1 MMQKV
6 FNNSILKGL
15 ASILFI
21 GLVLSCNKPP
31 STSSYYRPNYERGG
45 YDSGVGLNFG
55 IDEKYPIE
63 ILQGTDKPANAFEEI
78 ENLKIEGE
86 YPLTTDQEYKGR
98 MLKRGNDE
106 QQKRDLLK
114 QMVEKAQ
121 DLGASGLM
129 NVNYKVFSTATTSG
143 YILTGKA
150 FRYVIKPQPKP
161 AKNY

>member
-1 MMQKV
+1 
-6 FNNSILKGL
+6 
-15 ASILFI
+15 
-21 GLVLSCNKPP
+21 
-31 STSSYYRPNYERGG
+31 
-45 YDSGVGLNFG
+45 
-55 IDEKYPIE
+55 
-63 ILQGTDKPANAFEEI
+63 
-78 ENLKIEGE
+78 
-86 YPLTTDQEYKGR
+86 

-129 NVNYKVFSTATTSG
+129 NVNYKVFSTASTSG

-161 AKNY
+161 ATRSLIFE